1 MKVVLTKVNDDFVV
15 REYNEQ
21 GSIVSEKKAEV
32 WKDGESLKLPENS
45 VNAQWYMIAKYYK
58 QSELRGSEEVE
69 ILPRVKRVLGQ
80 RVVGDIK
87 TKKSWRNW
95 ATEEELKIVDDI
107 VKKATERM
115 DAELNDPKYKL
126 KMEIERKKKQLE
138 ELLKQLNEEQ

>member
-32 WKDGESLKLPENS
+32 WKDGKSLKLPENS

-58 QSELRGSEEVE
+58 QCELTNSDEIE

-87 TKKSWRNW
+87 TKKSWRNY

-107 VKKATERM
+107 MKKAIERM

>member
-21 GSIVSEKKAEV
+21 GNIVSEKKAEV
-32 WKDGESLKLPENS
+32 WKDGKNLKLPENS
-45 VNAQWYMIAKYYK
+45 ANAQWYVIAKYYK
-58 QSELRGSEEVE
+58 QCELRNSDEVE

>member
-32 WKDGESLKLPENS
+32 WKDDKSLKLPENS

-58 QSELRGSEEVE
+58 QSELINSDEVE

-87 TKKSWRNW
+87 TKKSWRNY

-107 VKKATERM
+107 MKKAIERM

>member
-15 REYNEQ
+15 REYSEQ
-21 GSIVSEKKAEV
+21 GSIVSEKKAEI
-32 WKDGESLKLPENS
+32 WKDGKSLKLPENS
-45 VNAQWYMIAKYYK
+45 ANAQWYTIEKYYK
-58 QSELRGSEEVE
+58 QSELRNSDEVE

-87 TKKSWRNW
+87 TKKSWRNY

-107 VKKATERM
+107 MKKAVERM